1 MLSWLNRGYGQCRGC
16 LWQLQ
21 KVLQDA
27 QRDFSLL
34 FSYISKMMSQ
44 KDIDKKGR
52 DMPDFSKYANS
63 NEKTKG
69 SHKSVNAKILAKG
82 YTKGLYRSERF
93 L

>member
-1 MLSWLNRGYGQCRGC
+1 
-16 LWQLQ
+16 
-21 KVLQDA
+21 
-27 QRDFSLL
+27 
-34 FSYISKMMSQ
+34 MMPQ

-93 L
+93 LYLYINICTYFARKFGTIILIICHKGKVASV